1 MAIFIRLGGEDG
13 ILEKFLPTHTL
24 LRLDLNHPLE
34 HFDVDETHL
43 LAHRCLINFAIG
55 KLLEKGLLLS
65 RSLVRY
71 DKLEE
76 NQTTAPDVG
85 G

>member
-1 MAIFIRLGGEDG
+1 LAIFIRLGGEDG

-34 HFDVDETHL
+34 HFDVDEAHL
-43 LAHRCLINFAIG
+43 LAHGCLIDLAIS
-55 KLLEKGLLLS
+55 KSLEKGLLLLL
-65 RSLVRY
+65 SLVRY
-71 DKLEE
+71 DKLQE